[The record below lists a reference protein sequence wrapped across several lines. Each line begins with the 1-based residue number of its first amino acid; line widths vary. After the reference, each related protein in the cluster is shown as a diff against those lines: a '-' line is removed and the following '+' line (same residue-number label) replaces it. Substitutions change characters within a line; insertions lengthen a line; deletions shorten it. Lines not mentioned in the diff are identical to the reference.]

1 MDKLLFERFYELE
14 EKHWWFKGRRKIIR
28 YFLKKFIKNKNRP
41 SILDVGCGTGFN
53 LIDFQDI
60 GEVLGTETATPALE
74 YLEKRGLK
82 EKVFL
87 TDLPN
92 LQVSKIFDC
101 ITCLDVL
108 EHVEDD
114 EAALISLGKSLISDG
129 ILLVTVPAYQSLW
142 SRHDELAH
150 HVRRYSKKELIS
162 KIQKAGFKIEHIT
175 FFNTFL
181 FLPEAIFRILKIG
194 KKNDSDIFEMG
205 KFLNFILYAIFYCEL
220 FFLKIIRF
228 PFGLSILCV
237 ATKKTSNGV
246 DSVQ

>member
-1 MDKLLFERFYELE
+1 MDRKLFERFYELE

-28 YFLKKFIKNKNRP
+28 YFLKKFLRGKNKP

-60 GEVLGTETATPALE
+60 GEVLGTEISVPALG

-87 TDLPN
+87 TELPN
-92 LQVSKIFDC
+92 LQTPKSFDC

-114 EAALISLGKSLISDG
+114 ETALLSLYEHLDTNGTLLI
-129 ILLVTVPAYQSLW
+129 TAPAYQRLW
-142 SRHDELAH
+142 SRHDDMAH
-150 HVRRYSKKELIS
+150 HIRRYSKKELIS
-162 KIQKAGFKIEHIT
+162 KIQKVGFRVKHIT

-181 FLPEAIFRILKIG
+181 FLPEAIFRLLKIG

-205 KFLNFILYAIFYCEL
+205 KFLNFILYAVFYCEL

-237 ATKKTSNGV
+237 ARKEN
-246 DSVQ
+246 